1 MLIIKILLGLVGLGV
16 VVFVHELGHFIA
28 ARLVGIDVE
37 AFSIGWG
44 KPILAKKIGGVE
56 YRLGIFPIGGYCKM
70 RGENEF
76 KEAWENKHGE
86 IKPDKGSFL
95 EARPAARILVAAA
108 GPLFNLLFAVLVFAV
123 TWGIGFEYTTMS
135 NRVVL
140 VSDVFPEEDYPATRA
155 GIKTGDRI
163 IEINGKAVENYRD
176 VQTLIAVN
184 AEKELHFK
192 ILREGASDGTTGALS
207 RASLDA
213 AGAQSEI
220 VDLYISPEMEKS
232 SGAGRIGVYFWADP
246 VIESVLPDSPAAEAG
261 LESGDRVIAIN
272 GEPFAYSVAMLK
284 IVDGEETR
292 PKSLDMEINRGGQII
307 NTQLAVPP
315 DDSMP
320 IGIAWQLL
328 RYHTPHYSA
337 FGAVGKGFSEM
348 WDTLVI
354 SVRSLALLFRGI
366 DLTKAVSGPVR
377 VSYMAGEVAAN
388 SFSQGTGEGLRSTA
402 NFLALIS
409 IALAVMNLLPLPIL
423 DGGLIVLF
431 LIEMIRRRPLNPRFI
446 SVYQTAGIVLIGALM
461 LFAVFGDI
469 LFFVQG

>member
-1 MLIIKILLGLVGLGV
+1 MLIVKILLGLIGLGV
-16 VVFVHELGHFIA
+16 VVFVHELGHFIV
-28 ARLVGIDVE
+28 ARLAGIDVE

-56 YRLGIFPIGGYCKM
+56 YRLGMFPIGGYCKM

-76 KEAWENKHGE
+76 KEAWENNRDE
-86 IKPDKGSFL
+86 AAPDKGSFL
-95 EARPAARILVAAA
+95 EARPAARIAVAAA

-123 TWGIGFEYTTMS
+123 TWGIGFEFTTMS

-140 VSDVFPEEDYPATRA
+140 VSDVFPEENYPATRA

-176 VQTLIAVN
+176 VQTLIAIN
-184 AEKELHFK
+184 AEKELRFK
-192 ILREGASDGTTGALS
+192 VLRESAA
-207 RASLDA
+207 DA
-213 AGAQSEI
+213 KSEI
-220 VDLYISPEMEKS
+220 LDLYISPEMEKS

-246 VIESVLPDSPAAEAG
+246 VIESALPDSPAAEAG
-261 LESGDRVIAIN
+261 LETGDRVIAVN
-272 GEPFAYSVAMLK
+272 GEPFAYSAAMLR
-284 IVDGEETR
+284 IIDGNGTR
-292 PKSLDMEINRGGQII
+292 PESLDIEIDRGGQII
-307 NTQLAVPP
+307 NMRLAVPP
-315 DDSMP
+315 DDSAP

-328 RYHTPHYSA
+328 RVHTPNYSVL
-337 FGAVGKGFSEM
+337 GAVGKGFSEM

-388 SFSQGTGEGLRSTA
+388 SFSQGAGEGLRSTA

-409 IALAVMNLLPLPIL
+409 IALAVMNLLPLPVL

-431 LIEMIRRRPLNPRFI
+431 LIEMVRRRPLNPRFI
-446 SVYQTAGIVLIGALM
+446 SAYQTAGIVLIGALM

-469 LFFVQG
+469 LFFVKG

>member
-44 KPILAKKIGGVE
+44 RPILAKKIGGVE

-76 KEAWENKHGE
+76 EEAWKNSRGE
-86 IKPDKGSFL
+86 VKPEKGSFF
-95 EARPAARILVAAA
+95 EVSPAARILVAAA
-108 GPLFNLLFAVLVFAV
+108 GPLFNLLFAVLVFAF

-140 VSDVFPEEDYPATRA
+140 VSDIFPEEDYPATRA

-163 IEINGKAVENYRD
+163 IEINGKTVENYRD
-176 VQTLIAVN
+176 IQTLIAVN

-192 ILREGASDGTTGALS
+192 ILREYTPAGAGADASDG
-207 RASLDA
+207 A
-213 AGAQSEI
+213 AGAQSET

-246 VIESVLPDSPAAEAG
+246 VIESVLPDSPAAEVG
-261 LESGDRVIAIN
+261 LESGDRVIAVN

-284 IVDGEETR
+284 IVDGEGTR
-292 PKSLDMEINRGGQII
+292 PKSLNIEINRGGQII

-328 RYHTPHYSA
+328 RYHTPRYSV

-354 SVRSLALLFRGI
+354 SVRSLALLFRGV

-388 SFSQGTGEGLRSTA
+388 SFGQSAGEGLRSTA